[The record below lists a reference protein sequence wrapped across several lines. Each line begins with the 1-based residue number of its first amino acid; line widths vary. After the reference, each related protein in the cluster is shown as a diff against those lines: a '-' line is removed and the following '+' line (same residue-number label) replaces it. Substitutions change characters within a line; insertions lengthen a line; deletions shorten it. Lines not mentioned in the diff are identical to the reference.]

1 MLLSE
6 ALQTLKKAGYKVEPL
21 NEGKLGRTLGALALS
36 LTSFVQA
43 HVPQNIYDI
52 KNDDN
57 YVSLTQEELPKE
69 LQGGYVKY
77 NADNGEYIKC
87 KTLKSIGQKVC
98 TVYDDNYKEKTYAMY
113 DRKGDL
119 ISVKNINTGSE
130 FTQESSLL
138 KPGYKVKNYEEGKT
152 GFLLTDNGLTELFVK
167 DGKIIKSVKIDERN
181 EKTFTKWED
190 NVPVEDITYY
200 NNDGKTI
207 RTEFVLETGEW
218 TEYYSNG
225 TVKVEGKYSP
235 ETGKKEGKWIV
246 YFEDGRKAQTSE
258 YENGKLQGK
267 VQCSDGRKGR
277 EGFDCRFDKGN
288 SRFNSYYNSSQDW
301 QNPVDEFE

>member
-1 MLLSE
+1 
-6 ALQTLKKAGYKVEPL
+6 
-21 NEGKLGRTLGALALS
+21 
-36 LTSFVQA
+36 
-43 HVPQNIYDI
+43 
-52 KNDDN
+52 
-57 YVSLTQEELPKE
+57 
-69 LQGGYVKY
+69 
-77 NADNGEYIKC
+77 
-87 KTLKSIGQKVC
+87 
-98 TVYDDNYKEKTYAMY
+98 MY

-207 RTEFVLETGEW
+207 RTGLA
-218 TEYYSNG
+218 SM
-225 TVKVEGKYSP
+225 P
-235 ETGKKEGKWIV
+235 
-246 YFEDGRKAQTSE
+246 
-258 YENGKLQGK
+258 
-267 VQCSDGRKGR
+267 
-277 EGFDCRFDKGN
+277 
-288 SRFNSYYNSSQDW
+288 SY
-301 QNPVDEFE
+301 